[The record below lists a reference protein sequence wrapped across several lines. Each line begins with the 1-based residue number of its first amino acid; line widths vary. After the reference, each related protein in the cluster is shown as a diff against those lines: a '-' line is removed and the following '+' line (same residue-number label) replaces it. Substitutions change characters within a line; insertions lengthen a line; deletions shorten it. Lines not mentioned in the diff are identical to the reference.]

1 MKSWSDLQFLRIL
14 LFGTLGVLLVTGL
27 VACNDPDRNRP
38 RINQVNLD
46 RDPLGTEGPEGP
58 EVELERPDPSREA
71 QLREEMERDFRIE
84 RANNRLNDVEQLF
97 HPQGFI
103 YANRLLDQVLEL
115 DPENKK
121 AQFYKA
127 VIKPFLYLKGFKT
140 LSEPIRRKSGV
151 GDTFDP
157 IHAYLEVMG
166 RGGLKEFLEDLE
178 GVETQPIRTMPELQ
192 AYFNGWLVEIEE
204 LRQFLKNNLDLE
216 FEMMAFSINNPI
228 LYSQMCAISESAPGV
243 LSINECPHVSIY
255 RTNFDY
261 SDNII
266 FQNALAGFQMFVA
279 IWGAYNMKGL
289 EYLSEKQKDKGYF
302 EDQFYGDGY
311 NYPRFVVTERAEI
324 QNSRQKYDFLF
335 SQNNFGELNETHKL
349 SLVQS
354 LGVDFAEAY
363 RWAQSFQDNLCPEG
377 DYIEGRQ
384 NRPKNLFKS
393 GWCSRDQFSRIIPES
408 ERDEAVKKAF
418 GGESQR
424 LRIHRGFELS
434 EPFLK
439 ETEFHMLKPFI
450 SPQENIL
457 GLRPSTYDACERVT
471 ALTDPTFLGVFPEG
485 DGNDIYAASVG
496 TCRERVITD
505 PQTLAMIKEHSWQF
519 NEDRYEFIS
528 CLSEEKVDET
538 GLTSG
543 EDTILHQTLQCN
555 TRWTSPGEEWADIC
569 ERMEPEELQYYMYQE
584 CSPTGVHLR
593 EYIWLTDE
601 VAL

>member
-1 MKSWSDLQFLRIL
+1 MKFQSDLQFLRIL
-14 LFGTLGVLLVTGL
+14 LLGTLGVLLVTGL

-46 RDPLGTEGPEGP
+46 RDPHGTEGPVGP

-192 AYFNGWLVEIEE
+192 AYFNGWLVEIED

-216 FEMMAFSINNPI
+216 FEMMAFNIHTPL
-228 LYSQMCAISESAPGV
+228 LYSQSCAISESAPGV
-243 LSINECPHVSIY
+243 LNINECPHVSIY

-266 FQNALAGFQMFVA
+266 LQNVLAGFQMFVA

-289 EYLSEKQKDKGYF
+289 EYLSEKQKDKGYY
-302 EDQFYGDGY
+302 EEVHWGGGY
-311 NYPRFVVTERAEI
+311 TYREFVVTERAEI

-349 SLVQS
+349 SLIQS

-363 RWAQSFQDNLCPEG
+363 RWAQNFQDNLCPEG
-377 DYIEGRQ
+377 DYIEGRL
-384 NRPKNLFKS
+384 NRPNNLIKS
-393 GWCSRDQFSRIIPES
+393 GWCSRDQFSRVIPEN

-450 SPQENIL
+450 SPQEDIL
-457 GLRPSTYDACERVT
+457 GLRPSTYDDCDRVT

-485 DGNDIYAASVG
+485 DGNEIFAASVG
-496 TCRERVITD
+496 TCRERLITD
-505 PQTLAMIKEHSWQF
+505 PQTLAMIKGQSWEF
-519 NEDRYEFIS
+519 NEDRYEIIS

-543 EDTILHQTLQCN
+543 ENTILNQMLYCN
-555 TRWTSPGEEWADIC
+555 VRWTRPSEYWLSYCQDIEQEEID
-569 ERMEPEELQYYMYQE
+569 QYQNSE

-593 EYIWLTDE
+593 RPVWLRE
-601 VAL
+601 GVAF